1 MTTLPLTTAQTTCYA
16 KVLDFLEQIH
26 QVDNHHSDPH
36 RESQFLKTKKPHRFS
51 FTAVPPS
58 ISLVIAGDDNQLGA
72 SSDLHSE
79 LHIEIAPWLE
89 DRSMIRLWAWL
100 TETEVRHEKT
110 LLYLLRKNEK
120 FQFGGFSMAAHGGI
134 RFQVSL
140 LGETCQINEFVLA
153 LAEVIN
159 AIDNYLPEIQ
169 HQLGFTPE
177 QV

>member
-16 KVLDFLEQIH
+16 KVLDFVEQIH
-26 QVDNHHSDPH
+26 HGDNYDGDDH
-36 RESQFLKTKKPHRFS
+36 RESQILKTKKPHRFS
-51 FTAVPPS
+51 FTAVPPT
-58 ISLVIAGDDNQLGA
+58 IELVITPQDDGDAAL
-72 SSDLHSE
+72 SE
-79 LHIEIAPWLE
+79 YGLHIEIAPWLE

-100 TETEVRHEKT
+100 TETEVRHENT

-140 LGETCQINEFVLA
+140 LGETCQINEFTLA

-159 AIDNYLPEIQ
+159 AIDYYLPEIQ
-169 HQLGFTPE
+169 HQLGFTP
-177 QV
+177 